1 MLASSTAISPYIN
14 PLQSYNEIFSI
25 VTRVTQPN
33 QYTVYKSSWNYEY
46 RFIFG
51 KAMETEKA
59 SK

>member
-1 MLASSTAISPYIN
+1 MLASSIAISP
-14 PLQSYNEIFSI
+14 QSFAVVQWDILGRS
-25 VTRVTQPN
+25 RVTQPN